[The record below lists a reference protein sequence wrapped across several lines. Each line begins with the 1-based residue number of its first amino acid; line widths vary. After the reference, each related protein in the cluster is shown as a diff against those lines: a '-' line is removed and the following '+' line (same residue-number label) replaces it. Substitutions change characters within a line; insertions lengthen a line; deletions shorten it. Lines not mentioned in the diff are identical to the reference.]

1 MNGYYPEIHIAC
13 AEKFI
18 GFAAFLLN
26 SFPYQWILHPWR
38 GSELFIQK
46 TPVPEVGLWSI
57 TYGVGVG
64 MPRES
69 KSVFIIEFLSTE
81 VKFPYS

>member
-26 SFPYQWILHPWR
+26 SFPYQ
-38 GSELFIQK
+38 
-46 TPVPEVGLWSI
+46 
-57 TYGVGVG
+57 
-64 MPRES
+64 
-69 KSVFIIEFLSTE
+69 
-81 VKFPYS
+81 